1 MRATIRPGPKP
12 ICPATGENR
21 CRVLLGAGKGT
32 WGHLLMLVAN
42 VSVTLAVMWLVVGA
56 LGLSVAPREW
66 RGMMLSA
73 VVLAVALAY
82 LFGVA

>member
-1 MRATIRPGPKP
+1 
-12 ICPATGENR
+12 
-21 CRVLLGAGKGT
+21 
-32 WGHLLMLVAN
+32 MLVAN
-42 VSVTLAVMWLVVGA
+42 VSVTLAVIWLLVAA

-73 VVLAVALAY
+73 AMLAVALAY